1 MKQMTL
7 PNRIEADT
15 HKYVLDQRDQRDR
28 RKQKGKSKHDSKKKQ
43 NVKWYDHWD

>member
-7 PNRIEADT
+7 PNSIEADT
-15 HKYVLDQRDQRDR
+15 HKDVLDQRDR

-43 NVKWYDHWD
+43 NVKWYDH